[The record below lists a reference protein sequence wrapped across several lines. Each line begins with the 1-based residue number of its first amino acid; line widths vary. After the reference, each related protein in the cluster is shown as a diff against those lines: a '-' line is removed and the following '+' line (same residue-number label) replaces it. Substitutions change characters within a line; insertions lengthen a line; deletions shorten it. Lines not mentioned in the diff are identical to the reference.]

1 MQQIHIFTINIY
13 RTIYKPALRFDTI
26 SQSIK
31 SYEYA
36 VRGAIAI
43 RAMEIRKQMEQG
55 VKFNFT
61 ETTPLN
67 IGNPQELGQKPIT
80 YNREVLACIL
90 NENLC
95 DEGFISRDAAE
106 RANGYLDSLPFR
118 AAGAYTESAGMS
130 LVKQEVKEYIEKRDD
145 LETSADDIYLV
156 NGASEGITTIIRLLI
171 SQSNDGIMIPNPQYP
186 IYSALITKFKG
197 QIVPYYLDED
207 QDWGLNVDNLEKA
220 FQNAVDNGTNIK
232 AIAIINPGNPT
243 GQVLSQEN
251 LQDVLKFA
259 HDKGIFVMADEVY
272 QK

>member
-1 MQQIHIFTINIY
+1 MD
-13 RTIYKPALRFDTI
+13 K
-26 SQSIK
+26 
-31 SYEYA
+31 
-36 VRGAIAI
+36 
-43 RAMEIRKQMEQG
+43 
-55 VKFNFT
+55 
-61 ETTPLN
+61 
-67 IGNPQELGQKPIT
+67 
-80 YNREVLACIL
+80 
-90 NENLC
+90 
-95 DEGFISRDAAE
+95 
-106 RANGYLDSLPFR
+106 LPFR

-145 LETSADDIYLV
+145 LETSVDDIYLV
-156 NGASEGITTIIRLLI
+156 NGASEGITDIMRLLI

-186 IYSALITKFKG
+186 VYSALTTKFGG

-232 AIAIINPGNPT
+232 AIVIINPGNPT